1 MARPTGWMALASLA
15 MVPGRAFAQVPSPEP
30 GLIGS
35 ALRSLHQRG
44 ATLADDIGGA
54 GPQTVTLAGTLAATL
69 QSADGVRAV
78 AYLLVLVFIAA
89 GAEWYYWAFA
99 SGRLRAI
106 EATVPADRRAMVLL
120 VLRALVLRLSGL
132 LLFVCALTA
141 VSAAFVWPAGVH
153 DLVLGIAM
161 VVALVRLAWILAQA
175 LLAPRAS
182 RLRLIRMPSRRAQQ
196 LVLLGTGAVAVL
208 ALLLVGADLVAR
220 VGVAPRLAGALRL
233 VAAGLASAM
242 VVLVAHRVEAGRR
255 GPHAAAVRRRGVPL
269 PFLAALGCALVAALW
284 LAGLERMALT
294 LLVIAATTATVR
306 AAPDIV
312 AFLWGAFVPPAPD
325 APVPAPGAR
334 VLGRD
339 LTLRAARFGTAII
352 GLAIGAVLWEVPLIA
367 MEGAETPAG
376 RLAGRLLGAA
386 AIMLVA
392 DMAWA
397 AVRGIIDSRLD
408 AIAASGGDPE
418 TGSQARLIT
427 LLPIL
432 RMTAGVVIS
441 VLLALSLL
449 SVLGI
454 EITPLLAGAGI
465 VGIAVG
471 FGAQTLVRDILSGF
485 FYLLEDVFRIGDYIE
500 GGSAK
505 GTVERITLRTV
516 ALRHQNGPLH
526 FVPYG
531 TLGSVRNNSRDWVI
545 DKFELPLPT
554 SVDSEFVRK
563 LVKKIG
569 AEMAEDPAYAP
580 VIMAPLKTKLYKIE
594 PGVKVFRCKVQTPPG
609 KQFEIRGE
617 AYRRIET
624 ALRAAG
630 ISFADSRS
638 QIVLQGTSPAGT
650 AEPAQAQPA
659 SA

>member
-1 MARPTGWMALASLA
+1 
-15 MVPGRAFAQVPSPEP
+15 
-30 GLIGS
+30 
-35 ALRSLHQRG
+35 
-44 ATLADDIGGA
+44 
-54 GPQTVTLAGTLAATL
+54 
-69 QSADGVRAV
+69 
-78 AYLLVLVFIAA
+78 
-89 GAEWYYWAFA
+89 
-99 SGRLRAI
+99 
-106 EATVPADRRAMVLL
+106 
-120 VLRALVLRLSGL
+120 
-132 LLFVCALTA
+132 
-141 VSAAFVWPAGVH
+141 
-153 DLVLGIAM
+153 
-161 VVALVRLAWILAQA
+161 VVAI
-175 LLAPRAS
+175 
-182 RLRLIRMPSRRAQQ
+182 
-196 LVLLGTGAVAVL
+196 
-208 ALLLVGADLVAR
+208 
-220 VGVAPRLAGALRL
+220 
-233 VAAGLASAM
+233 
-242 VVLVAHRVEAGRR
+242 
-255 GPHAAAVRRRGVPL
+255 
-269 PFLAALGCALVAALW
+269 GCALVTALW
-284 LAGLERMALT
+284 LAGHERMALT
-294 LLVIAATTATVR
+294 LLVIAATTAALK
-306 AAPDIV
+306 AAPEIV
-312 AFLWGAFVPPAPD
+312 AFLWGAFVPPEPD
-325 APVPAPGAR
+325 APALAPGAR
-334 VLGRD
+334 ILGRD
-339 LTLRAARFGTAII
+339 LTLRVARFGLAVI
-352 GLAIGAVLWEVPLIA
+352 GLATCAVLWEVPLIA
-367 MEGAETPAG
+367 MEGAETPAA
-376 RLAGRLLGAA
+376 RLAGRVLGAA

-397 AVRGIIDSRLD
+397 AVRGFVDSRLD
-408 AIAASGGDPE
+408 AIAAAGGDPE

-432 RMTAGVVIS
+432 RMTAGVVII
-441 VLLALSLL
+441 VLLGLSLL
-449 SVLGI
+449 SVMGI

-554 SVDSEFVRK
+554 SVDSEFIRK

-569 AEMAEDPAYAP
+569 AEMAEDPAFAP
-580 VIMAPLKTKLYKIE
+580 VIMAPLKTKLYRIE

-617 AYRRIET
+617 AYRRIEA

-638 QIVLQGTSPAGT
+638 HIVLEGAPASPAP
-650 AEPAQAQPA
+650 PAPAVVAQPA